1 MSFLFGKKKGQQ
13 PPGPG
18 TAAARDGP
26 HSAGGPSLTP
36 MPNGPRAKSGASSAV
51 QTSTPGSSVNTSINS
66 INGAKTP
73 SPEHGSRAAVGSTGV
88 SGDREGDRER
98 GEEREGQYGPP
109 RPALN
114 GPPPVQNPAA
124 LYPWSQRRLTFTS
137 SQPNPFPRYG
147 AAVNAVA
154 SKEGD
159 VYLMGGLVNGTTVK
173 GDLWMI
179 EAGGGNLACYPVGTT
194 FEGPG
199 PRVGHASLLVGNAFI
214 VFGGDTKMDDR
225 DDLDDTLYL
234 LNTSTRYWSRS
245 MPPGP
250 KPTGRYGHTL
260 NILGSRIYI
269 FGGQVEGYFF
279 NDLIAFDLNALQ
291 SSNSRW
297 EFLISNS
304 NEGGPPEGQIPPAR
318 TNHTIVSWND
328 KLYLFGGTNGT
339 QWFNDVWSFDPRQ
352 MAWAQ
357 LDCIGYIP
365 APREG
370 HSAALVGDVMYIF
383 GGRTEEGTDLG
394 DLAAFRITSR
404 RWYTFQNMGPSPSPR
419 SGHSMT
425 AYGKQIVVMAG
436 EPSSAPRD
444 PPELSLVYLL
454 DTAKI
459 RYPNDQ
465 QIQQTP
471 SGERVPGNRRPSAER
486 TGPPQARGPMAREV
500 PAANVDGLRK
510 FSGSRESMANRE
522 GPPAFSGRSQDL
534 NGPPPQGTLP
544 QGPSG
549 SSVQSLPQGLV
560 QGPPQG
566 PPQGPLQGPG
576 ARFPRASAAQNP
588 PGPPPQQ
595 QPPQPR
601 PNGVI
606 PQASTA
612 TGPRSRTPTR
622 DNRPYGPPIDTDRG
636 NNYDKEN
643 VSPISPET
651 SRNIM
656 PQNRA
661 MSPVVNGRRTPQ
673 QQAPKFSGT
682 VAEMEDPQ
690 RSMNEAVRS
699 RSRQAANQDSYE
711 DLRSFPQPSSH
722 QPRAVSP
729 YDDRTDETPPSK
741 TPQPQEPTEE
751 ELRQQ
756 QQLEELASQQEALIS
771 ELENARNRNAWYAS
785 ELALAK
791 KAGYQHSN
799 SQMPTLDEKTAQSF
813 DDEDQPLIE
822 ALIAMRSQLSEL
834 QGSLDSKVD
843 AAAEQVAAV
852 EQQRDV
858 AIREAAY
865 ARAKLAAHGGSTA
878 GTPQSEG
885 TSRDLES
892 DDRSSDLGRK
902 LAAALAIQNE
912 LRAQIQSM
920 TADIQSEKQSRELAE
935 STADAAHK
943 RVAEFEQS
951 YNPGELE
958 SLRSQLHEVSKTARD
973 HAAEKSEAHSKA
985 ELLEVDKNDLSSR
998 LDEVLQNAQ
1007 VHHTTF
1013 ASLHEAVTA
1022 STDKTSHL
1030 ERKLEEERN
1039 QRETLDQKLLQIRA
1053 EYEER
1058 TAELDATTRKLR
1070 DAEELADNH
1079 ANEAR
1084 THRQAMLT
1092 GLETLSNRSPE
1103 TRSDPYADERV
1114 STLKQQ
1120 VETAHELVRQNQ
1132 VDADSA
1138 AEKLRAAEERIAGL
1152 EAYQEQTSRESLAA
1166 RKQLEST
1173 ARELQMLQGTHNGVL
1188 QKLESHQRDHSAL
1201 NVQHSALKE
1210 LLEERG
1216 SRRDTPDPS
1225 RVKELEQQLEDS
1237 LRAHHET
1244 RSTAETRAQ
1253 EADQSYREK
1262 LEQLEADYQS
1272 AVHYV
1277 KGTEKMLKRMKD
1289 ELTKYKKQNEELRR
1303 DLDSASR
1310 SRSLDPEAAAEWEQE
1325 RQQLRAEIGEMQTS
1339 VKETVSQLDRQLED
1353 VKGELYEAQQQRDHF
1368 RQHHAQTQTQLNSV
1382 TTQARNELEQL
1393 KHENSMLES
1402 RAIDAEQK
1410 VTRLLDQVGTSVTNY
1425 RRQSQNLTNGHPNHA
1440 HSRNQSTASTTIG
1453 TTRGFNGGQHSAN
1466 NSTSTSDTFSLGH
1479 HMSGVSD
1486 ADTNNRNSVAL
1497 DSLANELETLRS
1509 HWEGTHRNYRTSTHS
1524 DLERTPT
1531 GGGGGGGEG
1540 GLSEGLASWRRR
1552 LDREERERATGAS
1565 PTGDNSGQRGMGA
1578 TSAGLRD
1585 DSSSSSERGSSP
1597 VIGQGM
1603 RPMLK
1608 SNESEVTG
1616 LTRGTP
1622 GAFGVD
1628 ESEEEDEVLD
1638 ESRTGGKVRNVV

>member
-1 MSFLFGKKKGQQ
+1 
-13 PPGPG
+13 
-18 TAAARDGP
+18 
-26 HSAGGPSLTP
+26 
-36 MPNGPRAKSGASSAV
+36 
-51 QTSTPGSSVNTSINS
+51 
-66 INGAKTP
+66 
-73 SPEHGSRAAVGSTGV
+73 
-88 SGDREGDRER
+88 
-98 GEEREGQYGPP
+98 
-109 RPALN
+109 
-114 GPPPVQNPAA
+114 
-124 LYPWSQRRLTFTS
+124 
-137 SQPNPFPRYG
+137 
-147 AAVNAVA
+147 
-154 SKEGD
+154 
-159 VYLMGGLVNGTTVK
+159 
-173 GDLWMI
+173 
-179 EAGGGNLACYPVGTT
+179 
-194 FEGPG
+194 
-199 PRVGHASLLVGNAFI
+199 
-214 VFGGDTKMDDR
+214 
-225 DDLDDTLYL
+225 
-234 LNTSTRYWSRS
+234 
-245 MPPGP
+245 
-250 KPTGRYGHTL
+250 
-260 NILGSRIYI
+260 
-269 FGGQVEGYFF
+269 
-279 NDLIAFDLNALQ
+279 
-291 SSNSRW
+291 
-297 EFLISNS
+297 
-304 NEGGPPEGQIPPAR
+304 
-318 TNHTIVSWND
+318 
-328 KLYLFGGTNGT
+328 
-339 QWFNDVWSFDPRQ
+339 
-352 MAWAQ
+352 
-357 LDCIGYIP
+357 
-365 APREG
+365 
-370 HSAALVGDVMYIF
+370 MYIF

-436 EPSSAPRD
+436 EPSSAPLD

-486 TGPPQARGPMAREV
+486 TGPPQLRGPMAREL
-500 PAANVDGLRK
+500 PAGNAGGLRK
-510 FSGSRESMANRE
+510 FSGSRESIANRE
-522 GPPAFSGRSQDL
+522 GPPAFSGRGQDL
-534 NGPPPQGTLP
+534 NMMNGPPSQGPPGSSLQSPPQGL
-544 QGPSG
+544 S
-549 SSVQSLPQGLV
+549 

-566 PPQGPLQGPG
+566 PPQGPGVG
-576 ARFPRASAAQNP
+576 FPRASVAQNP

-601 PNGVI
+601 PNGVM
-606 PQASTA
+606 PQAPSST
-612 TGPRSRTPTR
+612 GSRSRTPTR
-622 DNRPYGPPIDTDRG
+622 DNRPYGPPIDTDRV
-636 NNYDKEN
+636 NTYEKEN

-651 SRNIM
+651 SRNIT
-656 PQNRA
+656 PQNRPI
-661 MSPVVNGRRTPQ
+661 SPVVNGRRTPQ
-673 QQAPKFSGT
+673 QQPQQQAPKFAGA
-682 VAEMEDPQ
+682 VPEMEDPQ

-722 QPRAVSP
+722 QPRVTSP
-729 YDDRTDETPPSK
+729 YDDTTDETPPSK

-756 QQLEELASQQEALIS
+756 QQLEELAGQQEALIS

-791 KAGYQHSN
+791 KAGYQQSS
-799 SQMPTLDEKTAQSF
+799 SQMPTLDEKTVQTF

-822 ALIAMRSQLSEL
+822 ALISMRSQLSEL
-834 QGSLDSKVD
+834 QGSLDSRVS
-843 AAAEQVAAV
+843 AAAEEVAAV

-865 ARAKLAAHGGSTA
+865 ARAKLAAQGGSTA
-878 GTPQSEG
+878 STPQSEG
-885 TSRDLES
+885 MSRDLES
-892 DDRSSDLGRK
+892 DERSSDLGRK
-902 LAAALAIQNE
+902 LAAALATQNE

-920 TADIQSEKQSRELAE
+920 TADLQSEKQSRELAE
-935 STADAAHK
+935 GTADVAHK

-985 ELLEVDKNDLSSR
+985 ELLEVDKNDLSRR
-998 LDEVLQNAQ
+998 LDEALQNAQ

-1030 ERKLEEERN
+1030 ERKLEEERS

-1058 TAELDATTRKLR
+1058 TAELDATTKKLR

-1084 THRQAMLT
+1084 THRQAVLT

-1132 VDADSA
+1132 VDADAA

-1152 EAYQEQTSRESLAA
+1152 EAYQEQTSRESLSA

-1173 ARELQMLQGTHNGVL
+1173 ARELQMLQGTHSGVL

-1201 NVQHSALKE
+1201 NVQHNALKE
-1210 LLEERG
+1210 LLDERG

-1237 LRAHHET
+1237 LRAHQET
-1244 RSTAETRAQ
+1244 RSTAETQAQ

-1303 DLDSASR
+1303 DLNTASR

-1339 VKETVSQLDRQLED
+1339 VKETVSQLDRQLEN
-1353 VKGELYEAQQQRDHF
+1353 VKSELDEARQQRDFF
-1368 RQHHAQTQTQLNSV
+1368 RQHHEQTQTQLNSM

-1410 VTRLLDQVGTSVTNY
+1410 VTLLLDQVGTSVTNY
-1425 RRQSQNLTNGHPNHA
+1425 RRQSQTLTNGHRNHSN
-1440 HSRNQSTASTTIG
+1440 SRNQNAATTPVG
-1453 TTRGFNGGQHSAN
+1453 TTRSFDGSQHSAN
-1466 NSTSTSDTFSLGH
+1466 NSTSTTDTFSLGH

-1509 HWEGTHRNYRTSTHS
+1509 HWEGTHRNYRVSTHS

-1531 GGGGGGGEG
+1531 GGGGGRGEG

-1552 LDREERERATGAS
+1552 LDREERERASGET
-1565 PTGDNSGQRGMGA
+1565 PTGGDSSHGGMG
-1578 TSAGLRD
+1578 TMSAGLRD
-1585 DSSSSSERGSSP
+1585 DSSGSERGSSP
-1597 VIGQGM
+1597 VTGQGM

-1628 ESEEEDEVLD
+1628 ESEDEDEVLD
-1638 ESRTGGKVRNVV
+1638 ESRAGGNVRNVV